1 MNRLKFVLLAV
12 MGVEFI
18 SILLLLFV
26 IKESTWSLEDL
37 ITYDRL
43 RVFLYVLMML
53 FIWSIYTHYRILR
66 NINLKKEIDKQ
77 LINGHLIAGVL
88 ISVCVSFIIAAI
100 STSDKTVTFE
110 LEDIV
115 LGISIFI
122 NLIVAN
128 CLVSKQI
135 KHYRMIKV

>member
-12 MGVEFI
+12 MGAEFI